1 MVLLTFLLAALES
14 DEDRALFTEIY
25 EQNHDRMEQTAL
37 RILKDPHDAEDAVQN
52 AFLQV
57 IRNFDALLEIPCK
70 KRIFW
75 CISIVKNE
83 ALAILRKKKKT
94 ILIIEE
100 LEENPAAGVEEAM
113 SYKEVVRL
121 FAQLPETYRSVL
133 EMKMILGYSG
143 KEIAKS
149 MGLTENAVN
158 VRITR
163 GRAMLREIAGKE
175 GIYP

>member
-1 MVLLTFLLAALES
+1 M
-14 DEDRALFTEIY
+14 
-25 EQNHDRMEQTAL
+25 
-37 RILKDPHDAEDAVQN
+37 
-52 AFLQV
+52 
-57 IRNFDALLEIPCK
+57 EIPCK

-94 ILIIEE
+94 VLMEE
-100 LEENPAAGVEEAM
+100 LEGNPAAGVEEAM

-163 GRAMLREIAGKE
+163 GRAMLREIAGRE
-175 GIYP
+175 GIHP